1 MRLGS
6 FQQAAARSQTLG
18 DQIPT
23 RSAELGG
30 DVCNVAS
37 AWGTTPEPSLHG
49 WETLPLGAPNPA
61 PRAAILGV

>member
-23 RSAELGG
+23 RSAELG
-30 DVCNVAS
+30 DICNVAP
-37 AWGTTPEPSLHG
+37 AWGMTPEPSLHC
-49 WETLPLGAPNPA
+49 
-61 PRAAILGV
+61 